1 MRINVEDENK
11 GSKKQFTCAKSK
23 LLRHMRYFEK
33 YKAHAGKLSELDIS
47 VHCDLDVF
55 EWLMRYVEHDGHFIV

>member
-1 MRINVEDENK
+1 
-11 GSKKQFTCAKSK
+11 
-23 LLRHMRYFEK
+23 MRYFEK